1 LKKTIFTCNNA
12 VFLKEYNMGQNR
24 TWAIVKKNAY
34 KALTPIIYIL
44 KKTGITPNGI
54 TIVGLVITVFSS
66 VVLIYGAEYGK
77 RGDSSYIAW
86 FGVITLLAGVFDMLD
101 GQLARKTNQ
110 MTKFGALFDSVIDRY
125 SEMIMFFG
133 IAYYLV
139 SYHYFLSGVFAFIA
153 MIGSIMV
160 SYVRARAEGLGVE
173 CSVGI
178 MQRPERVLAVGI
190 TAILYGVVSY
200 FIGDFKVNVDW
211 LPIPLFENISI
222 FTIPI
227 FILAV
232 LTNYTAFQR
241 LNHCRKKM

>member
-1 LKKTIFTCNNA
+1 MKKNTWELLKKS
-12 VFLKEYNMGQNR
+12 
-24 TWAIVKKNAY
+24 AY
-34 KALTPIIYIL
+34 GALNPIIKLLI
-44 KKTGITPNGI
+44 KTGITPNGI
-54 TIVGLVITVFSS
+54 TIIGFIITIASTVI
-66 VVLIYGAEYGK
+66 LIVGAEIRV
-77 RGDSSYIAW
+77 RGDVRYISW
-86 FGVITLLAGVFDMLD
+86 FGIVLLLAGIFDMLD
-101 GQLARKTNQ
+101 GQLARKTNN

-160 SYVRARAEGLGVE
+160 SYVRARAEGLGEE
-173 CSVGI
+173 CKIGI
-178 MQRPERVLAVGI
+178 MQRPERVLTIGVS
-190 TAILYGVVSY
+190 AILYGVISY
-200 FIGDFKVNVDW
+200 YTGDFKIVVDW
-211 LPIPLFENISI
+211 LPFPLFENISI

-241 LNHCRKKM
+241 LNHCRKKMQ

>member
-1 LKKTIFTCNNA
+1 MKKNNIWLTI
-12 VFLKEYNMGQNR
+12 
-24 TWAIVKKNAY
+24 KKNAY
-34 KALTPIIYIL
+34 KALDPIINLLIKL
-44 KKTGITPNGI
+44 KLTPNGI
-54 TIVGLVITVFSS
+54 TIIGFLITIASAII
-66 VVLIYGAEYGK
+66 LITGAEIGNK
-77 RGDSSYIAW
+77 GDTRYITW
-86 FGVITLLAGVFDMLD
+86 FGIILLLAGVFDMLD

-125 SEMIMFFG
+125 SEMVMFFG

-160 SYVRARAEGLGVE
+160 SYVRARAEGLGE
-173 CSVGI
+173 DCSIGI
-178 MQRPERVLAVGI
+178 MQRPERVLTIGI
-190 TAILYGVVSY
+190 TAILYGVISH
-200 FIGDFKVNVDW
+200 FTGEFKINVEW

-232 LTNYTAFQR
+232 LTNYTAYQR
-241 LNHCRKKM
+241 LNFCRKKM

>member
-1 LKKTIFTCNNA
+1 MKKSS
-12 VFLKEYNMGQNR
+12 VWK
-24 TWAIVKKNAY
+24 IVKNSAY
-34 KALTPIIYIL
+34 QTLNPIINVLVKI
-44 KKTGITPNGI
+44 GITPNGVTIIGFLI
-54 TIVGLVITVFSS
+54 TIGSAVI
-66 VVLIYGAEYGK
+66 LIAGAELGAK
-77 RGDSSYIAW
+77 GDTRYITW
-86 FGVITLLAGVFDMLD
+86 FGVILLLAGVFDMLD

-110 MTKFGALFDSVIDRY
+110 MTKFGALFDSIIDRY

-160 SYVRARAEGLGVE
+160 SYVRARAEGLGE
-173 CSVGI
+173 DCKIGI
-178 MQRPERVLAVGI
+178 MQRPERVLTIGI
-190 TAILYGVVSY
+190 TAILYGVISH
-200 FIGDFKVNVDW
+200 FTGEFKIDVDW
-211 LPIPLFENISI
+211 LPMPLFENISI

-241 LNHCRKKM
+241 LNHCRKRM

>member
-1 LKKTIFTCNNA
+1 
-12 VFLKEYNMGQNR
+12 M
-24 TWAIVKKNAY
+24 AISNIWSATKKNAY
-34 KALTPIIYIL
+34 NALDPIINLLIKMRL
-44 KKTGITPNGI
+44 TPNGI
-54 TIVGLVITVFSS
+54 TIIGFLITIVATVI
-66 VVLIYGAEYGK
+66 LIAGAELGT
-77 RGDSSYIAW
+77 RGDTRYITW
-86 FGVITLLAGVFDMLD
+86 FGIILLLAGVFDMLD
-101 GQLARKTNQ
+101 GQLARKTNK

-160 SYVRARAEGLGVE
+160 SYVRARAEGLGVD
-173 CSVGI
+173 CSIGI
-178 MQRPERVLAVGI
+178 MQRPERVLTIGI
-190 TAILYGVVSY
+190 TAILYGVISH
-200 FIGDFKVNVDW
+200 FTGEFKIDFDW
-211 LPIPLFENISI
+211 LPFSFIENISI

-227 FILAV
+227 FIVAV

>member
-1 LKKTIFTCNNA
+1 MKTNNIWS
-12 VFLKEYNMGQNR
+12 V
-24 TWAIVKKNAY
+24 IKKNAY
-34 KALTPIIYIL
+34 KALDPIIDLLIKMRL
-44 KKTGITPNGI
+44 TPNGI
-54 TIVGLVITVFSS
+54 TIIGFLITIGSAVI
-66 VVLIYGAEYGK
+66 LITGAELGIK
-77 RGDSSYIAW
+77 GDTRYITW
-86 FGVITLLAGVFDMLD
+86 FGVILLLAGVFDMLD

-178 MQRPERVLAVGI
+178 MQRPERVLTIGI
-190 TAILYGVVSY
+190 SAILYGIISH
-200 FIGDFKVNVDW
+200 FTGPFKIIIDW
-211 LPIPLFENISI
+211 VPFSLIENISI

-227 FILAV
+227 FIMAV

>member
-1 LKKTIFTCNNA
+1 MKTNNIWS
-12 VFLKEYNMGQNR
+12 V
-24 TWAIVKKNAY
+24 IKKNAY
-34 KALTPIIYIL
+34 KALDPIINLLIKMRL
-44 KKTGITPNGI
+44 TPNGI
-54 TIVGLVITVFSS
+54 TIIGFLITIGSAVI
-66 VVLIYGAEYGK
+66 LITGAEMGIK
-77 RGDSSYIAW
+77 GDTKYITW
-86 FGVITLLAGVFDMLD
+86 FGIVLLLAGVFDMLD

-173 CSVGI
+173 CSIGI
-178 MQRPERVLAVGI
+178 MQRPERVLTIGI
-190 TAILYGVVSY
+190 SAILYGIISH
-200 FIGDFKVNVDW
+200 FTGSFKIIIDW
-211 LPIPLFENISI
+211 IPFSLIENISI

-227 FILAV
+227 FIMAV

>member
-1 LKKTIFTCNNA
+1 MNITKLWDRIKSS
-12 VFLKEYNMGQNR
+12 
-24 TWAIVKKNAY
+24 AY
-34 KALTPIIYIL
+34 MALNPIINL
-44 KKTGITPNGI
+44 LVKTGITPNGI
-54 TIVGLVITVFSS
+54 TIIGFLITIGSAVI
-66 VVLIYGAEYGK
+66 LITGAELGIK
-77 RGDSSYIAW
+77 GDTKYITW
-86 FGVITLLAGVFDMLD
+86 FGIILLLAGVFDMLD

-178 MQRPERVLAVGI
+178 MQRPERVLTIGI
-190 TAILYGVVSY
+190 SAILYGIISH
-200 FIGDFKVNVDW
+200 FTGPFKIIIDW
-211 LPIPLFENISI
+211 IPFSLIENISI

-227 FILAV
+227 FIMAV

>member
-1 LKKTIFTCNNA
+1 MKRNNVWNKIKT
-12 VFLKEYNMGQNR
+12 
-24 TWAIVKKNAY
+24 NAY
-34 KALTPIIYIL
+34 KALDPIINLLIKMRL
-44 KKTGITPNGI
+44 TPNGI
-54 TIVGLVITVFSS
+54 TIIGFLITIVSAVI
-66 VVLIYGAEYGK
+66 LISGAELGIK
-77 RGDSSYIAW
+77 GDTRYITW
-86 FGVITLLAGVFDMLD
+86 FGIILLLAGVFDMLD

-125 SEMIMFFG
+125 SEMVMFFG

-160 SYVRARAEGLGVE
+160 SYVRARAEGLGE
-173 CSVGI
+173 DCKVGI
-178 MQRPERVLAVGI
+178 MQRPERVLTIGI
-190 TAILYGVVSY
+190 SAILYGVISH
-200 FIGDFKVNVDW
+200 FTGNFKIIIDW
-211 LPIPLFENISI
+211 LPFPFIENISI

-232 LTNYTAFQR
+232 LTNYTAFHR

>member
-1 LKKTIFTCNNA
+1 MKNNS
-12 VFLKEYNMGQNR
+12 FWEL
-24 TWAIVKKNAY
+24 VKKNAY
-34 KALTPIIYIL
+34 GALNPIINLLI
-44 KKTGITPNGI
+44 KTGITPNGLTIIGFII
-54 TIVGLVITVFSS
+54 TILSS
-66 VVLIYGAEYGK
+66 AILILGAEMRT
-77 RGDSSYIAW
+77 RGDIKYISW
-86 FGVITLLAGVFDMLD
+86 FGVILLLAGVFDMLD
-101 GQLARKTNQ
+101 GQLARKTNN

-160 SYVRARAEGLGVE
+160 SYVRARAEGLGE
-173 CSVGI
+173 DCKIGI
-178 MQRPERVLAVGI
+178 MQRPERVLTIGI
-190 TAILYGVVSY
+190 SAILYGLISN
-200 FIGDFKVNVDW
+200 FTGDFKVIVDW
-211 LPIPLFENISI
+211 LPFPLFENISI

-227 FILAV
+227 FILAI

>member
-1 LKKTIFTCNNA
+1 LIYTTIDKVKHNKLNI
-12 VFLKEYNMGQNR
+12 NM
-24 TWAIVKKNAY
+24 AISNIWSATKKNAY
-34 KALTPIIYIL
+34 SALDPIINLLIKMRL
-44 KKTGITPNGI
+44 TPNGI
-54 TIVGLVITVFSS
+54 TIIGFLITIVATVI
-66 VVLIYGAEYGK
+66 LIAGAELGT
-77 RGDSSYIAW
+77 RGDTRYITW
-86 FGVITLLAGVFDMLD
+86 FGIILLLAGVFDMLD
-101 GQLARKTNQ
+101 GQLARKTNK

-160 SYVRARAEGLGVE
+160 SYVRARAEGLDVD
-173 CSVGI
+173 CSIGI
-178 MQRPERVLAVGI
+178 MQRPERVLTIGI
-190 TAILYGVVSY
+190 TAILYGVISH
-200 FIGDFKVNVDW
+200 FTGEFKIDFDW
-211 LPIPLFENISI
+211 LPFSFIENISI

-227 FILAV
+227 FIVAV